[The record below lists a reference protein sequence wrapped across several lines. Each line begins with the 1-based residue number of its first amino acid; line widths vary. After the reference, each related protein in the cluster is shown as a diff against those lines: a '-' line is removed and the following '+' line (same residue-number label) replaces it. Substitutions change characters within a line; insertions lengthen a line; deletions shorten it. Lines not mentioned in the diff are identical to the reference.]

1 MIGDAGMIGAQA
13 VSGLVWALDYLS
25 ALVFAV
31 TGALVASRRQ
41 LDLTGF
47 IFMAAMTAVGGGTL
61 RDLVLDREPIF
72 WVVRPGLIVTAAT
85 AAFVVFWA
93 AHRLESRYKTL
104 LWLDALALAIAVPA
118 GVGVAL
124 DGGFGPMI
132 VLIAGIVTGCF
143 GGLMRDVVGNE
154 VPLILKQGELYL
166 TAAFGGALFAIAA
179 VWLDLPR
186 PATLIGCGLVT
197 FALRAGSMRWGWA
210 LPVYRPRPPRG

>member
-1 MIGDAGMIGAQA
+1 MPAEPLIAPVAI
-13 VSGLVWALDYLS
+13 SGLIWTLDYLS

-61 RDLVLDREPIF
+61 RDLVLGRAPVF
-72 WVVRPGLIVTAAT
+72 WVLRPGLVVAAAS

-93 AHRLESRYKTL
+93 AHRLESRYRWL

-118 GVGVAL
+118 GVGVAMA
-124 DGGFGPMI
+124 GGFGPVV
-132 VLIAGIVTGCF
+132 VLIAGVVTGCF

-154 VPLILKQGELYL
+154 VPLVLKQGELYL
-166 TAAFGGALFAIAA
+166 TAAFGGAAFALAL

-186 PATLIGCGLVT
+186 PVALIGCGVVT
-197 FALRAGSMRWGWA
+197 LALRTGSMRWGWA
-210 LPVYRPRPPRG
+210 LPVYRPRPPRA